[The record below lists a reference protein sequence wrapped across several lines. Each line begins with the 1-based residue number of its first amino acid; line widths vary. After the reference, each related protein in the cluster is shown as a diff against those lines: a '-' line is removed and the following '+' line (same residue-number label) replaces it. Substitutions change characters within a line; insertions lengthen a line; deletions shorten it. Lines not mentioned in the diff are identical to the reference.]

1 MAATPE
7 GKVKTQIRKILNK
20 HKAFIYSPQA
30 GQFGKAGIPDF
41 LCCVNGKFI
50 AIEAKTFGNK
60 PTEIQLSVMR
70 KIVAAGG
77 TAIVITERDYP
88 ILEELLTD
96 ASSQ

>member
-20 HKAFIYSPQA
+20 HKAFIYAPQA

-50 AIEAKTFGNK
+50 AIEAKAFGNK
-60 PTEIQLSVMR
+60 PTEIQMSVMR
-70 KIVAAGG
+70 KIADAGG
-77 TAIVITERDYP
+77 TSLIITERNYDT
-88 ILEELLTD
+88 LEQTLAD